1 MPDDRAIRFLLSAS
15 DPSVRLLALTDVL
28 GLSPRSHEVRELR
41 RAVPAGPRLRALL
54 AGQRADGGF
63 GVHPYQKW
71 TGAHWR
77 LISLVELAVPRRH
90 PAALRAADQVLS
102 WLLGPTHRARIVTIN
117 GRVRRCASQEG
128 NALRAC
134 IYLGRAGDLRVRS
147 LVRDLLAWQ
156 WPDGGWNCD
165 LNPDAAH
172 SSFHESLIPLWA
184 LADYRE
190 ETGDSSVDEA
200 VDRAAE
206 FFLRH
211 GLFKS
216 ERTGRPIIDRSTT
229 GRPRRVEPAQSPFL
243 RFAYP
248 PYWHYDVPTALRV
261 FERLGRLADPRVR
274 EALDVVEARRRP
286 DGVWRADVRYW
297 RRGNTTGTHAEV
309 VDWGRG
315 SAEMLTLNALRVLR
329 TAGRRDRIEAASG

>member
-41 RAVPAGPRLRALL
+41 RTVPAGPRLRALL

-77 LISLVELAVPRRH
+77 LVSLAELAVPRRH
-90 PAALRAADQVLS
+90 PAALRAADHVLS
-102 WLLGPTHRARIVTIN
+102 WLLGPTHRAGIVTIN

-134 IYLGRAGDLRVRS
+134 IHLGRAGDLRVRS

-165 LNPDAAH
+165 LDPDAVH

-248 PYWHYDVPTALRV
+248 PYWHYDVLTALRV
-261 FERLGRLADPRVR
+261 FGRLGRLADPRVR

-297 RRGNTTGTHAEV
+297 RRGNTGTHAEV

-329 TAGRRDRIEAASG
+329 TAGRRDRIEAASI